1 MAKKEYYSS
10 EQIFEKNAQYNLIIG
25 ERSNG
30 KSYDIKIN
38 RGLKKAIEKQ
48 KCTFALLKRYAEDIK
63 GSFVDDYFADAPIK
77 KLTKN
82 KYNYVT
88 GYRGSIY
95 LANLN
100 EDGKIEK
107 GLCIGKVFC
116 LSNDERY
123 KSRSYPDIEDII
135 FEEFTT
141 ANFYLKNETKRLM
154 QLVSTIFRRREGR
167 VWMIANSISRVS
179 PYFTEWALSGVYNM
193 QQGQIDLY
201 SFKDENGN
209 VSKIAVEY
217 CASSGE
223 KKSGMFFG
231 NYSKNIDSGFWE
243 VDDYPHLPCEYND
256 TDFSTLYQIG
266 YVYNDFAFI
275 ISLCIFK
282 GNKFLYIKP
291 AKKLND
297 WWRLPSRVLSNKFSI
312 DKKIT
317 KSLNREK
324 RIERIISDLYRNNK
338 ICYSHNLCGADFNT
352 CRKNDDIV
360 F

>member
-10 EQIFEKNAQYNLIIG
+10 AEILKKDAQYNLIIG

-38 RGLKKAIEKQ
+38 HGIKKAFEKQ

-63 GSFVDDYFADAPIK
+63 GSFVDEYFADVPVK
-77 KLTKN
+77 KITKN
-82 KYNYVT
+82 KYNYIT

-95 LANLN
+95 LANID
-100 EDGKIEK
+100 EEGKIEK
-107 GLCIGKVFC
+107 GLCVGKVFA

-123 KSRSYPDIEDII
+123 KSRAYPDMEDLI

-141 ANFYLKNETKRLM
+141 ANFYLKNEVKRLM
-154 QLVSTIFRRREGR
+154 QLVSTIFRRRKGY
-167 VWMIANSISRVS
+167 VWMIANTISRIS
-179 PYFTEWALSGVYNM
+179 PYFTEWALSNVYTM

-201 SFKDENGN
+201 NFKDENGN
-209 VSKIAVEY
+209 VTKIAVEY
-217 CASSGE
+217 CSNAGD
-223 KKSGMFFG
+223 KKSSMFFG
-231 NYSKNIDSGFWE
+231 NYSKNINSGSWE
-243 VDDYPHLPCEYND
+243 VDEYPHLPCEYND
-256 TDFSTLYQIG
+256 KDLSIIYQIG

-275 ISLCIFK
+275 ISLCIYD

-297 WWRLPSRVLSNKFSI
+297 WWRLPTRVLYNKFMV
-312 DKKIT
+312 DKNFT
-317 KSLNREK
+317 RTLNRERK
-324 RIERIISDLYRNNK
+324 IERIISDLFRENK

-352 CRKNDDIV
+352 CRKNDNIV